1 MPKEKQSVSS
11 RLKNIVREFGE
22 NTFATDASVLLCKF
36 CNIKINYEKK
46 FNVTQ
51 HLKTEKHIKAVR
63 RAEIQGEKKKQQL
76 VTNST
81 KKSSFS
87 KDLCFALLS
96 ANIPLHKVSNQS
108 FRTFLEVYTG
118 HNVPTETNLRLG
130 YIDDI
135 FDEKM
140 SKIKLELSGKK
151 VWVSI
156 DETIDIE
163 GRFVANVIVGI
174 LEADYPGKQYLVHS
188 EQLEK
193 TNYSTICR
201 VFDKS
206 IGIIGIQHE
215 DVLLFT
221 SDAAPYMIKA
231 GNTLKAFYSHMI
243 HITCTAHGL
252 HRVAEEVRGKFSN
265 VDKLISSVKKIFRKA
280 PNRVQLFK
288 NEAPHLNL
296 PPEPIITR
304 WSTWI
309 MASNYYCEN
318 IEIIRN
324 ILEKLDAD
332 DAVSIKEAK
341 KYISK
346 AGIERDLAYIKS
358 NFTILTVSI
367 TKLQEQGLPLAEAI
381 NVFEN
386 VEKVFE
392 TLQGPIGKAVFNKLN
407 NVVHKN
413 VGLKILK
420 NISNVLSGNNMN
432 TELESGLP
440 EDFSTDDLVY
450 FKFAPI
456 TSVDIE
462 RSFSMYKTLLSNN
475 RRSFHFEN
483 LYKHLIIQCNS

>member
-1 MPKEKQSVSS
+1 M
-11 RLKNIVREFGE
+11 
-22 NTFATDASVLLCKF
+22 
-36 CNIKINYEKK
+36 
-46 FNVTQ
+46 
-51 HLKTEKHIKAVR
+51 
-63 RAEIQGEKKKQQL
+63 
-76 VTNST
+76 
-81 KKSSFS
+81 
-87 KDLCFALLS
+87 
-96 ANIPLHKVSNQS
+96 
-108 FRTFLEVYTG
+108 
-118 HNVPTETNLRLG
+118 
-130 YIDDI
+130 
-135 FDEKM
+135 
-140 SKIKLELSGKK
+140 
-151 VWVSI
+151 
-156 DETIDIE
+156 
-163 GRFVANVIVGI
+163 
-174 LEADYPGKQYLVHS
+174 
-188 EQLEK
+188 
-193 TNYSTICR
+193 
-201 VFDKS
+201 
-206 IGIIGIQHE
+206 
-215 DVLLFT
+215 
-221 SDAAPYMIKA
+221 
-231 GNTLKAFYSHMI
+231 
-243 HITCTAHGL
+243 
-252 HRVAEEVRGKFSN
+252 
-265 VDKLISSVKKIFRKA
+265 
-280 PNRVQLFK
+280 
-288 NEAPHLNL
+288 

-309 MASNYYCEN
+309 IASNYYCEN
-318 IEIIRN
+318 IEIIRT

-407 NVVHKN
+407 NVTHKN

-420 NISNVLSGNNMN
+420 NISNILSSITMN
-432 TELESGLP
+432 TALEPGLP

-483 LYKHLIIQCNS
+483 LYKHLIIQCNFQGNYMFKNI

>member
-1 MPKEKQSVSS
+1 
-11 RLKNIVREFGE
+11 
-22 NTFATDASVLLCKF
+22 
-36 CNIKINYEKK
+36 
-46 FNVTQ
+46 
-51 HLKTEKHIKAVR
+51 
-63 RAEIQGEKKKQQL
+63 
-76 VTNST
+76 
-81 KKSSFS
+81 
-87 KDLCFALLS
+87 
-96 ANIPLHKVSNQS
+96 
-108 FRTFLEVYTG
+108 
-118 HNVPTETNLRLG
+118 
-130 YIDDI
+130 
-135 FDEKM
+135 
-140 SKIKLELSGKK
+140 
-151 VWVSI
+151 
-156 DETIDIE
+156 
-163 GRFVANVIVGI
+163 
-174 LEADYPGKQYLVHS
+174 
-188 EQLEK
+188 
-193 TNYSTICR
+193 
-201 VFDKS
+201 
-206 IGIIGIQHE
+206 
-215 DVLLFT
+215 
-221 SDAAPYMIKA
+221 
-231 GNTLKAFYSHMI
+231 MI

-288 NEAPHLNL
+288 DEAPHLNL

-309 MASNYYCEN
+309 IASNYYCEN
-318 IEIIRN
+318 IEIIRK

-367 TKLQEQGLPLAEAI
+367 TKLQKQGLPLAEAI

-407 NVVHKN
+407 NVTHKN

-420 NISNVLSGNNMN
+420 NISNILSGVTMN
-432 TELESGLP
+432 TELEPGLP

-483 LYKHLIIQCNS
+483 LYKHLIIQCNFQEQSQNK